1 MIIIMNKQFLLA
13 SPLPGHSD
21 ISSYLIG
28 DNLITCK
35 TCKTLPATGYRD
47 DNCAGHCLAWR
58 VLQLVMRGFTL

>member
-35 TCKTLPATGYRD
+35 TCKTLPATGMTIV
-47 DNCAGHCLAWR
+47 LATAWPG
-58 VLQLVMRGFTL
+58 VCCSS